1 MLDDAPVRHDLE
13 AVAPGRRRVA
23 FDLLPRFLMGQRN
36 LIDLPAFQRTTT
48 NLNVVVETPRGTG
61 AKLKYNPETDAF
73 ELSYILPAGNI
84 FPFEFGFIPSTLGE
98 DGDPLDILVL
108 MDSPTCVGCI
118 LGVLVYLGNRERFDR
133 SRLENLKD

>member
-1 MLDDAPVRHDLE
+1 
-13 AVAPGRRRVA
+13 
-23 FDLLPRFLMGQRN
+23 MGQRN